1 MNRKFLIEK
10 TEFISSFIFALF
22 VIFFCIVCLPIE
34 EALEKNVFVTTQF
47 FAIALVSTIGMI
59 NSTKKN
65 PFSIRM
71 VFWFFCFAFMFCAG
85 ITQFAKNAFR
95 WEFVARENEVIT
107 ANYYVLFF
115 MIVFALSDM
124 IRLKTPKERK
134 TRINT
139 MKATIRSQRGLTVF
153 ILIVLLI
160 IGLIPVLQSGFSIL
174 FIRSQ
179 FEKASITSY
188 ISDGSV
194 GMIVGALLR
203 GAVLSISLLEIRA
216 FIQRKNFTNLLMCIG
231 ALLVCFV
238 HLPPFGIPRYTM
250 AYVYGGMFLY
260 ATNIA
265 KKKRVLLYILF
276 FGLLVIFP
284 AMNAFRGI
292 YTEDVTWDFIKK
304 SMGTISNNF
313 ATSDYDAYT
322 MLVYTIRYT
331 REYGITWGR
340 QLLGVA
346 LFFVPRVVWPEKPG
360 GSGATIIE
368 QMAPSYINSNVSCP
382 IIGEGVMNF
391 GFVGVVIFAIA
402 LSKVISSLDDGYWNT
417 WRHSDCFE
425 KLMYPVMVMFALFL
439 FRGDLMS
446 SFAYLF
452 GMVISMLGVA
462 YFYRNKS
469 KI

>member
-1 MNRKFLIEK
+1 MKRNLLIEK
-10 TEFISSFIFALF
+10 TELISSFLSILF
-22 VIFFCIVCLPIE
+22 VIVFCMLFLPIE
-34 EALEKNVFVTTQF
+34 EAIAKNSFIATQF
-47 FAIALVSTIGMI
+47 FVIALISAIGI
-59 NSTKKN
+59 LNSTKKN

-71 VFWFFCFAFMFCAG
+71 MFWFFCFAFMFCAG

-95 WEFVARENEVIT
+95 WEFVAQENEVMT
-107 ANYYVLFF
+107 ANFYVIVF

-124 IRLKTPKERK
+124 IRLKTSKERK
-134 TRINT
+134 YRINT
-139 MKATIRSQRGLTVF
+139 NETIRSRGGLTVF

-160 IGLIPVLQSGFSIL
+160 IGLIPVLQSGVSIL

-179 FEKASITSY
+179 FEKAYITSY
-188 ISDGSV
+188 FSNGSV

-203 GAVLSISLLEIRA
+203 GVVLCVSLLVIRG
-216 FIQRKNFTNLLMCIG
+216 FVRKKNFSNFLMCIVALLMCFI
-231 ALLVCFV
+231 
-238 HLPPFGIPRYTM
+238 HLPPLGIPRYTM

-284 AMNAFRGI
+284 AMNAFRGL

-304 SMGTISNNF
+304 SMGNISDNF
-313 ATSDYDAYT
+313 ATADYDAYT
-322 MLVYTIRYT
+322 MLVYAIRYT

-368 QMAPSYINSNVSCP
+368 QMAPSYINPNVSCP

-391 GFVGVVIFAIA
+391 GFLGVVIFAIA
-402 LSKVISSLDDGYWNT
+402 LSKVISSVDDNYWNV
-417 WRHSDCFE
+417 WRHSDCFG
-425 KLMYPVMVMFALFL
+425 KMMYPVLVVFSLFV

-452 GMVISMLGVA
+452 GMIASVLSFA

-469 KI
+469 AK